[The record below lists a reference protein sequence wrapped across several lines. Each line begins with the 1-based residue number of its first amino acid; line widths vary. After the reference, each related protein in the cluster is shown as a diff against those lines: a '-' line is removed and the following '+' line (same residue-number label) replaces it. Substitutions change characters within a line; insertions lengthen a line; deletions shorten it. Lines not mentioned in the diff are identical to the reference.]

1 MAGVPPT
8 CSTCGSVLLTEW
20 SNELKSLV
28 YFCTEC
34 RRRKKEEEI
43 ARPRVKEEAAEGEV
57 LREAA

>member
-8 CSTCGSVLLTEW
+8 CSTCGSILLTEW

-28 YFCTEC
+28 YFCTQC
-34 RRRKKEEEI
+34 RRRKEEEI
-43 ARPRVKEEAAEGEV
+43 ARLKVKEEAAETEV